1 MKKKI
6 IWIIVFI
13 AFFITLVFT
22 DRFIN
27 NKAYNNVE
35 KKGNITENEVID
47 TEKNKTEAAIKV
59 TSDNFDETEAIIKVT
74 SDNFDEVV
82 LNSEKTV
89 LVDFYADWCPP
100 CKLLAPVFDEVARE
114 NTNDN
119 LIFVRINVDEEAI
132 ISRQYGIQSIPT
144 LVLIKNGQE
153 VDRVLGY
160 VEKDEILNLLNN

>member
-13 AFFITLVFT
+13 AFFSILVFT
-22 DRFIN
+22 DKYIN

-47 TEKNKTEAAIKV
+47 TEKNKTEDV
-59 TSDNFDETEAIIKVT
+59 IKVT